1 MNRKNNKRD
10 LRDSEIWD
18 SRNTMINLDPIWQQ
32 KKREKQ
38 LIMRDYWYN
47 MASLKEE
54 LIRED
59 YNMILEVS

>member
-18 SRNTMINLDPIWQQ
+18 SRNTMINLDPILQQ